1 MLSLLTPTACAI
13 RQLGDGSFLGVVLGS
28 LLWSAAC
35 SVALY
40 FGAVWSVHH
49 LLDWHGPLAWAADLV
64 GSVGASLLV
73 LWLFLPLAAVIG
85 TLYFDRI
92 ARAVERR
99 FYPNLPPPSG
109 APWLDQLWDS
119 LALGMR
125 VLGLQVLALVLALL
139 LPGIGLLLSWAVS
152 AFAIGRGLFVAVAMR
167 RMPRPQAEALY
178 RSARPVVLV
187 QGAVMAIASTVPLV
201 NLLVPV
207 LGTAAMVHALDQAVS
222 PTLRA

>member
-1 MLSLLTPTACAI
+1 
-13 RQLGDGSFLGVVLGS
+13 VLR
-28 LLWSAAC
+28 
-35 SVALY
+35 
-40 FGAVWSVHH
+40 
-49 LLDWHGPLAWAADLV
+49 
-64 GSVGASLLV
+64 
-73 LWLFLPLAAVIG
+73 LFLPLAEVIG